1 MGDQPKSSFSLMPPV
16 AKRTSI
22 TSVNSSQ
29 YDSKEKK
36 ISLTNSS
43 SSISDTASDVPN
55 AKPNL
60 RYAEIDS
67 IQVSEYESDQ
77 IRDSDDQAN
86 AVRPANL
93 KTHALVKNL
102 IQEHRSFTWTPFEI
116 YLKRARLRHKT
127 VFRCLKTAECVRSV
141 RLCLVRDV
149 IRLLHQTV
157 HREKIVRAVFNW
169 PTIHALS
176 LLW

>member
-1 MGDQPKSSFSLMPPV
+1 MGDQPKSSFSLIPPV

-102 IQEHRSFTWTPFEI
+102 IQEHRSFT
-116 YLKRARLRHKT
+116 
-127 VFRCLKTAECVRSV
+127 
-141 RLCLVRDV
+141 
-149 IRLLHQTV
+149 
-157 HREKIVRAVFNW
+157 
-169 PTIHALS
+169 
-176 LLW
+176 